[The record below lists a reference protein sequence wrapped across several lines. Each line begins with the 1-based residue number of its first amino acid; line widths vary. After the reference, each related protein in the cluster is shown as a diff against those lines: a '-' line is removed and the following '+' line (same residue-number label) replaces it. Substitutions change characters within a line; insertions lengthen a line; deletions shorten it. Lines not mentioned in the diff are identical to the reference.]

1 MILFFCRMLLFILS
15 LYGYK
20 YFLQYHF
27 RIHSRLS
34 WLSACCLTTLMIY
47 IFSFTNVLNYAV
59 YCVFIIGVFLAVY
72 ALYKSHKSKK
82 KVKKTVNFVT
92 LGLFVYAIIFIP
104 TLYQTSL
111 EHYDNFSHWGIIVK
125 FLFTESRLPGID
137 DTIISFSSYPLG
149 SSLFI
154 YYMTKIVGFSDAT
167 MLLAQFIFIL
177 SCLSAIFS
185 IVIDES
191 RSLIIGFI
199 FSIFSIFN
207 YFNIAIRMNNLL
219 VDFLLPLLALAII
232 SGTYSLRDNNKGLTI
247 YFILTTSILCIIKNS
262 ALFFFIIVI
271 SYYFYTI
278 IHHRHQF
285 KKIYMMLLNVI
296 SVFILSLLPYFVWR
310 RHVKINFPVTK
321 HDISLSAYKAIFLE
335 KDSNIMSEITIRY
348 LDAIR
353 DIHSLTLQG
362 IILFN
367 LLMIIS
373 FFIIKFVVKRH
384 NSILRY
390 LFIGDSVMLIYFI
403 GIYLMFLFSM
413 PTEEALVLAGFERYA
428 SSIIIFALGLAAMVL
443 SIEIDRSFYEK
454 DISQRSYKS
463 FKNIHTKKVYQYST
477 IALFYLTIIMLLSE
491 NNGMRY
497 NIKMFRN
504 SIPYQ
509 VNVISEPIMTINDT
523 KYIIITTNKE
533 AVDNYL
539 INYVGMMHFYSPNV
553 TGVENFVMDDQEFFK
568 TLKEYDKFVVLE
580 PHFTFDQMTSKN
592 INRTFKPGIYNIRD
606 YF

>member
-1 MILFFCRMLLFILS
+1 MLLFILS

-20 YFLQYHF
+20 YFLEYYYD
-27 RIHSRLS
+27 IHTRLS
-34 WLSACCLTTLMIY
+34 WLGACCLTTLIIY
-47 IFSFTNVLNYAV
+47 LFSFTNLLIYSV
-59 YCVFIIGVFLAVY
+59 YCVFLMGLLLAVY
-72 ALYKSHKSKK
+72 AFYRSNKK
-82 KVKKTVNFVT
+82 IKNNFNLVT
-92 LGLFVYAIIFIP
+92 IGLFIYAIIFMP

-137 DTIISFSSYPLG
+137 DTIISFSSYPVG

-167 MLLAQFIFIL
+167 MLLAQFILIL

-191 RSLIIGFI
+191 RSLIIGLI

-232 SGTYSLRDNNKGLTI
+232 AGTYSLRNNIRGLTV
-247 YFILTTSILCIIKNS
+247 YFILTTSILCIVKNS

-271 SYYFYTI
+271 GYYFYTI
-278 IHHRHQF
+278 IKRRYQF
-285 KKIYMMLLNVI
+285 KYTYTILLNLI
-296 SVFILSLLPYFVWR
+296 SIFLLSLSPYLLWR
-310 RHVKINFPVTK
+310 RHVKTNFPVTK
-321 HDISLSAYKAIFLE
+321 HDISINAYKSIFLE
-335 KDSNIMSEITIRY
+335 KDSNIMSKITMSYI
-348 LDAIR
+348 DAIS
-353 DIHSLTLQG
+353 DINNLALQG

-367 LLMIIS
+367 LLMLVS
-373 FFIIKFVVKRH
+373 FLIIKFVVKRN
-384 NSILRY
+384 NSIFRY
-390 LFIGDSVMLIYFI
+390 LLIGDSIILIYFI

-428 SSIIIFALGLAAMVL
+428 SSIIIFSLGIAAIVL
-443 SIEIDRSFYEK
+443 SIEIDKSFHEK
-454 DISQRSYKS
+454 DITQRNYKS
-463 FKNIHTKKVYQYST
+463 FKSLHTKKVYQYST
-477 IALFYLTIIMLLSE
+477 IILFYLTLIMLLSE

-509 VNVISEPIMTINDT
+509 VNVISEPIMRINNK

-553 TGVENFVMDDQEFFK
+553 TSVENFVMDDKEFFK
-568 TLKEYDKFVVLE
+568 TLREYDKFVVLE
-580 PHFTFDQMTSKN
+580 QHFTFDQMTNKN
-592 INRTFKPGIYNIRD
+592 LNKIFKPGIYNVSD